1 MGDIPKVKKKA
12 MPMFRASIIYSG
24 KHLGKTG
31 CVFIKANSKEDA
43 FKFVEETIKNS
54 LNKYGLPEDCFKIE
68 ISNSSKGEV
77 DFYLQNQHK
86 RNYSGLVN

>member
-1 MGDIPKVKKKA
+1 MSDIPKVKKKA
-12 MPMFRASIIYSG
+12 MLMFRASVIYSG

-31 CVFIKANSKEDA
+31 CIFIKATSKEDA
-43 FKFVEETIKNS
+43 FKFIEETIKNS

-68 ISNSSKGEV
+68 ISSSSKGEV
-77 DFYLQNQHK
+77 DFYLENISK